1 MLIKGIHQP
10 GTLCIHALLA
20 SYVTLYNYRLLEG
33 VEILA
38 NDINLPENEES
49 ILIELETIII
59 NVQAININKENL
71 LVFES
76 FKNSSEQSTNT
87 IFLPEE
93 LIKLVSNDTSII
105 PTLSLLV
112 HQKESLFLRRNQN
125 KLSVNSKIVSAS
137 LQHTNVEG
145 LKDPVVITLNANV
158 RNIYIY
164 STACLILLLFN

>member
-1 MLIKGIHQP
+1 M
-10 GTLCIHALLA
+10 
-20 SYVTLYNYRLLEG
+20 
-33 VEILA
+33 
-38 NDINLPENEES
+38 NLPENEES

-59 NVQAININKENL
+59 NVQAINSNKDNL

-76 FKNSSEQSTNT
+76 FQNSLEQSAST
-87 IFLPEE
+87 IFLPKE
-93 LIKLVSNDTSII
+93 LINIVSNDTSTI

-137 LQHTNVEG
+137 LQHTDVKG

-158 RNIYIY
+158 
-164 STACLILLLFN
+164 

>member
-1 MLIKGIHQP
+1 M
-10 GTLCIHALLA
+10 
-20 SYVTLYNYRLLEG
+20 
-33 VEILA
+33 
-38 NDINLPENEES
+38 NLPENEES

-59 NVQAININKENL
+59 NVQAINSDKDNL

-76 FKNSSEQSTNT
+76 FQNSLEQSANT
-87 IFLPEE
+87 IFLPKE
-93 LIKLVSNDTSII
+93 LIKIVSNDTSTI

-137 LQHTNVEG
+137 LQHTDVKG

-158 RNIYIY
+158 RNSYRCH
-164 STACLILLLFN
+164 ACLIFNTIIAVY

>member
-1 MLIKGIHQP
+1 MY
-10 GTLCIHALLA
+10 TVHALLA

-93 LIKLVSNDTSII
+93 LIKIVSNDTSTI

-125 KLSVNSKIVSAS
+125 KLSVDSKIVSAS
-137 LQHTNVEG
+137 LQNTDVKG

-158 RNIYIY
+158 RNSYIY